1 MNVLKALSVLLFSVT
16 LLTGCPST
24 PSKDDTTGGAG
35 GAGTSG
41 SGDGAQVEG
50 QGADIS
56 GGVSSMSLEDPASP
70 LSKRVIYFDYNSS
83 ALSDEGRALVE
94 LHAQYL
100 SAHPE
105 HKLVLEGHTDE
116 RGSRE
121 YNIALGERR
130 AAAVQKIMQ
139 LLGVDAAQL
148 QAISFGEERPVDP
161 GHMEDAWQVNRRVE
175 LLYTEHR

>member
-1 MNVLKALSVLLFSVT
+1 MKSLKILLVLMFSLT
-16 LLTGCPST
+16 LLTACPST
-24 PSKDDTTGGAG
+24 PTKDDEA
-35 GAGTSG
+35 AAAAAAKAKADAQS
-41 SGDGAQVEG
+41 QVEG
-50 QGADIS
+50 KGADMD
-56 GGVSSMSLEDPASP
+56 GGVTTMSLDDPASP

-83 ALSDEGRALVE
+83 ALSDEGRELVE

-100 SAHPE
+100 STQPDARV
-105 HKLVLEGHTDE
+105 VLEGHTDE

-139 LLGVDAAQL
+139 LLGVNPAQL

-161 GHMEDAWQVNRRVE
+161 GHVEDAWQVNRRVE

>member
-1 MNVLKALSVLLFSVT
+1 MNVFKALLVLVFSVT

-24 PSKDDTTGGAG
+24 PSRDDSNGGRGGGAG
-35 GAGTSG
+35 AGSEG
-41 SGDGAQVEG
+41 SGVQG
-50 QGADIS
+50 QGADMS
-56 GGVSSMSLEDPASP
+56 GGVSAMSLQDPAST
-70 LSKRVIYFDYNSS
+70 LSKRVIYFDYNS
-83 ALSDEGRALVE
+83 AAISDEGRELID

-105 HKLVLEGHTDE
+105 SKVVLEGHTDE

-139 LLGVDAAQL
+139 LLGVSATQL

-161 GHMEDAWQVNRRVE
+161 GHMDDAWQANRRVE